1 MSLYITLLALTL
13 TILIALMPL
22 IGIRRE
28 VAALASLTLLII
40 TMLIFISL

>member
-22 IGIRRE
+22 IGIRGE
-28 VAALASLTLLII
+28 VVALASLTLLIVI
-40 TMLIFISL
+40 ILIFISL